1 MPVPPETGVVI
12 HGQDLPVAEMIE
24 RARLAEKIGVDAV
37 WLVQLPS
44 LRDSAAVLAALAC
57 VTERVAL
64 GAGVLPFYTRPPV
77 TMAQTALTVDELSG
91 GRFTLGVGSGHR
103 VTGEWM
109 LGVPTGPP
117 VGSMREY
124 LSVVTSLIRDGEVHE
139 TGAWYR
145 AHAVYA
151 APRRAGL
158 PVYLGA
164 FGPRLAEL
172 AGEAADGLMLW
183 MCTAAYIHEVVMP
196 ALERGLRR
204 SGRSPDGFPVVAMV
218 PGAVSE
224 DLAGDRELLR
234 RYLAAYA
241 RVPTYRRMYELSGFG
256 DELARGAVSD
266 GMLDGIAVLG
276 DEAAV
281 RDMAARYARA
291 GATQVVV
298 TPMASAHND
307 RALFTRT
314 VEALVGR

>member
-12 HGQDLPVAEMIE
+12 HGQDLPVAEMLE
-24 RARLAEKIGVDAV
+24 RARLAEKLGVDAV

-57 VTERVAL
+57 VTERVTL

-91 GRFTLGVGSGHR
+91 GRFALGVGSGHR

-124 LSVVTSLIRDGEVHE
+124 LSVVTSLIRDGEVHQ
-139 TGAWYR
+139 TGDWYR

-158 PVYLGA
+158 PVHLGA

-172 AGEAADGLMLW
+172 AGRPPTGSCCGCARRPTSARSS
-183 MCTAAYIHEVVMP
+183 CPPSTA
-196 ALERGLRR
+196 GC
-204 SGRSPDGFPVVAMV
+204 GG
-218 PGAVSE
+218 
-224 DLAGDRELLR
+224 
-234 RYLAAYA
+234 
-241 RVPTYRRMYELSGFG
+241 
-256 DELARGAVSD
+256 RGAHPTGSRSSPWCPAPSARTWPAT
-266 GMLDGIAVLG
+266 GSCS
-276 DEAAV
+276 AATWP
-281 RDMAARYARA
+281 RTRGCPPT
-291 GATQVVV
+291 GACT
-298 TPMASAHND
+298 S
-307 RALFTRT
+307 
-314 VEALVGR
+314 